1 MAARCRQCC
10 VGEADSIA
18 WAVRVVMRALCAWAY
33 AGPAG
38 ILWLCQDEPPGHNLT
53 GPAPSEPG
61 RSRVSGRQ
69 GARRHETP
77 VANSELNKEIE
88 MSTSNRSRMI
98 FSAFVAVL
106 TFALCAPIAVNA
118 DEVTAAEEP
127 ILAAAPAA
135 PSWDEFSGYS
145 SVEASRAGVNS
156 SVSGE
161 VISSQERALAMTAAA
176 AASWDEATGY
186 GSLETSRA
194 VAAINAPVAPSSW
207 DETSGY
213 GAVEASRA
221 NR

>member
-1 MAARCRQCC
+1 
-10 VGEADSIA
+10 
-18 WAVRVVMRALCAWAY
+18 
-33 AGPAG
+33 
-38 ILWLCQDEPPGHNLT
+38 
-53 GPAPSEPG
+53 
-61 RSRVSGRQ
+61 
-69 GARRHETP
+69 
-77 VANSELNKEIE
+77 

-118 DEVTAAEEP
+118 DEVTAEEP

-135 PSWDEFSGYS
+135 PSWDESSGYS

-161 VISSQERALAMTAAA
+161 VISSQERALAMAAAA

-213 GAVEASRA
+213 GAVEATRA